1 MLNFKLVLV
10 GSGGVGK
17 SCLTI
22 QFIAQRFV
30 DVSSHCLCLS
40 CGYAAQTY
48 GSL

>member
-1 MLNFKLVLV
+1 MVIMPHNYKLVLV

-30 DVSSHCLCLS
+30 DVS
-40 CGYAAQTY
+40 YVVY
-48 GSL
+48 